1 MKKKVSEMTK
11 EELLELIDYIVY
23 QKSRRANDQLFKGLF
38 KFIDQ
43 LLEDNRM
50 ILEELENI
58 KALLKVRNDID
69 VNEVSEKV
77 EEENESN
84 VIEEN
89 EFLGDGKNGF
99 DIYSQLSK
107 LDSKLDDET
116 KEKLKKIG
124 KEVFQNFN
132 HINVKVPRM
141 NVQFENLKGESE

>member
-1 MKKKVSEMTK
+1 MDKKVSEMTK
-11 EELLELIDYIVY
+11 EEFLELIDYITY

-38 KFIDQ
+38 KFINQ

-58 KALLKVRNDID
+58 KALLKVRNAID

-99 DIYSQLSK
+99 DIYS
-107 LDSKLDDET
+107 KLDDET
-116 KEKLKKIG
+116 KEKLKNVLTTGQYVNRVQVQKPKIP
-124 KEVFQNFN
+124 K
-132 HINVKVPRM
+132 
-141 NVQFENLKGESE
+141 LKD

>member
-1 MKKKVSEMTK
+1 MDKKVSEMTK
-11 EELLELIDYIVY
+11 EEFLGLIDYIVY

-77 EEENESN
+77 EEENE
-84 VIEEN
+84 
-89 EFLGDGKNGF
+89 FLGDGKNGF
-99 DIYSQLSK
+99 DIY
-107 LDSKLDDET
+107 SKLDDET